1 VLPGV
6 DLEGQL
12 NLRLLVL
19 SDVGCSPLPRELLRS
34 PACDRSSVAEE
45 RYREGKCRK
54 LGQHPLAEGKVLI
67 RDRQAKPN
75 VLAAES
81 PTNSTPPSRGHRKAT
96 WGFLP
101 NAPKRYSWAS
111 RRQSNIAIDGH
122 SGQPL
127 NDYVHVQKDYLL
139 QELVAPVK
147 IDVLPGDGE
156 LI

>member
-1 VLPGV
+1 V
-6 DLEGQL
+6 DG
-12 NLRLLVL
+12 
-19 SDVGCSPLPRELLRS
+19 
-34 PACDRSSVAEE
+34 
-45 RYREGKCRK
+45 
-54 LGQHPLAEGKVLI
+54 LI
-67 RDRQAKPN
+67 
-75 VLAAES
+75 
-81 PTNSTPPSRGHRKAT
+81 

-147 IDVLPGDGE
+147 IDVLPGDGRYIFGCGSALRISGLFLVFQE
-156 LI
+156 SGED